1 MLLNYNRDDNIVTL
15 RNKNGVRLDCECLDN
30 FEYNGTEYYIL
41 STCDNNEFIPVKYN
55 EDKKE
60 LVVETNETVIMD
72 VYEIFRE
79 RNMGIYLLSW
89 KGVSYACE
97 MLEKIR
103 SY

>member
-15 RNKNGVRLDCECLDN
+15 RNKNGARLDCECLDN
-30 FEYNGTEYYIL
+30 FEYNDTEYYIL
-41 STCDNNEFIPVKYN
+41 STCDENEFIPVKYN
-55 EDKKE
+55 EDKKA
-60 LVVETNETVIMD
+60 LVVETNETVIKD

-89 KGVSYACE
+89 KGVGYARK
-97 MLEKIR
+97 MFKKIR